1 MNKFLNLVEN
11 NLPPQDLDKNR
22 EVLREL
28 QQLFNK
34 AGITSSLKTFKDIVT
49 ITIGDK
55 VIDLELKHISQ
66 STEEEE
72 GEDEIITGVLNT
84 DPARLKNNP
93 QVLKARTDVSN
104 AIVKGLGKVAKNI
117 TTAANRPVTP
127 NY

>member
-104 AIVKGLGKVAKNI
+104 AIVKVAKNI

>member
-49 ITIGDK
+49 ITVGDK
-55 VIDLELKHISQ
+55 VIDLELNHIS
-66 STEEEE
+66 SVSEEES
-72 GEDEIITGVLNT
+72 EDEIITGVLNT
-84 DPARLKNNP
+84 NPARLKNNP
-93 QVLKARTDVSN
+93 SVLKARTDVSN
-104 AIVKGLGKVAKNI
+104 AIVKIAKNI